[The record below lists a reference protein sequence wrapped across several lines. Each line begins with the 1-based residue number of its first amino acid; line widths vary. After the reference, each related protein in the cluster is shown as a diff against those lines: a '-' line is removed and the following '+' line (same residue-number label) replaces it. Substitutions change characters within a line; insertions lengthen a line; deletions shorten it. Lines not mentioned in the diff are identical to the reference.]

1 MGKILAVI
9 IVLLGSGYYFLPKI
23 LGGGQDPMAMMGG
36 AMPVMVA
43 DAVEKEVTL
52 WDEFSGRLKAVD
64 DVQVRPRVPGMIE
77 SVHFSD
83 GQMVK
88 EGDLLFVIDPRPY
101 EAEVQAA
108 RARAELA
115 EAEYKRADTLFAEK
129 AISNRDF
136 DQRKNNVNVA
146 RADLKRAQ
154 LNLDYTKVKAPV
166 SGKAGR
172 VEVTPGN
179 LVDAGQPVLT
189 TVVSQNP
196 IYADFEADEQRF
208 LSYLSAAGNDTAK
221 LSTIPVLLELG
232 NNETAEGHI
241 HSFDNQ
247 LNAGSGTIRIRAVF
261 DNKEGKLVPGLFA
274 RLRMGAAGKET
285 AVLIAEKAINTDQN
299 KKFVYALDAEGKTTY
314 REVKLGTAH
323 EGMRIIKSGL
333 AKGDT
338 IIVSSTRLLR
348 PGMPVTPTKVGMEE
362 TDKHEVRIEN
372 RESGKEENTSTPPS
386 SSGENHAEQ

>member
-1 MGKILAVI
+1 MGKILALI
-9 IVLLGSGYYFLPKI
+9 LILAGTGYYFLPQI
-23 LGGGQDPMAMMGG
+23 LGGGQNPMAMMGG

-43 DAVEKEVTL
+43 DAMEKEVTL

-64 DVQVRPRVPGMIE
+64 DVQVRPRVPGMVE
-77 SVHFSD
+77 SVHFAD

-101 EAEVQAA
+101 EAEAQAA
-108 RARAELA
+108 RARHELA
-115 EAEYKRADTLFAEK
+115 DAEFKRATSLFADK
-129 AISNRDF
+129 AISQRDY
-136 DQRKNNVNVA
+136 DQRKENASVA
-146 RADLKRAQ
+146 KADLKRAQ

-189 TVVSQNP
+189 TVVSQDP

-208 LSYLSAAGNDTAK
+208 LSYLAAAGNDVSK
-221 LSTIPVLLELG
+221 LSSIPVILELG
-232 NNETAEGHI
+232 NNETHEGHV

-247 LNAGSGTIRIRAVF
+247 LNVTSGTIRVRAVF

-274 RLRMGAAGKET
+274 RLRMGAAGKES
-285 AVLIAEKAINTDQN
+285 AILIAEKSINTDQN
-299 KKFVYALDAEGKTTY
+299 KKYVYAVGADNMTAY
-314 REVKLGTAH
+314 REVKLGPSH
-323 EGMRIIKSGL
+323 EGMRIIRSGL

-338 IIVSSTRLLR
+338 IVVSSTRLLR
-348 PGMPVTPTKVGMEE
+348 PGMPVTPTKVPMEA
-362 TDKHEVRIEN
+362 TDKHQLPVAGAPEAPAAEV
-372 RESGKEENTSTPPS
+372 KEEAPAA
-386 SSGENHAEQ
+386 GEPKQ

>member
-1 MGKILAVI
+1 MGKILLI
-9 IVLLGSGYYFLPKI
+9 ILVLAGTAYYFLPKM
-23 LGGGQDPMAMMGG
+23 LGGGANPMAMMG

-43 DAVEKEVTL
+43 DAVEKQVTL
-52 WDEFSGRLKAVD
+52 WDEFSGRLKAVE

-115 EAEYKRADTLFAEK
+115 EAEFKRADTLFGEK
-129 AISNRDF
+129 AISQRDY

-179 LVDAGQPVLT
+179 LVDAGMPVLT
-189 TVVSQNP
+189 TVVSQDP

-232 NNETAEGHI
+232 NNEIHEGHI

-274 RLRMGAAGKET
+274 RLRMGAAGSET
-285 AVLIAEKAINTDQN
+285 AVLVAEKAINTDQN
-299 KKFVYALDAEGKTTY
+299 KKFVYTLDAENKTAY
-314 REVKLGTAH
+314 REVKLGPSH
-323 EGMRIIKSGL
+323 EGMRIIRSGL

-348 PGMPVTPTKVGMEE
+348 PGMPVTPNKVGMEE
-362 TDKHEVRIEN
+362 TDKHQVPAPAAPDTAAAEAQAPAAEPA
-372 RESGKEENTSTPPS
+372 ETKE
-386 SSGENHAEQ
+386 